1 VTTTDNCA
9 PENVHVVTT
18 GLPNINVTGTY
29 TINYTATDS
38 GGNQASVQRTVI
50 VEDTTKPVITRT
62 GDASVTVECHT
73 SYTDAGATAL
83 DSCDTSVP
91 VTVTGTVNVN
101 VPATYTLTYNAMDD
115 SGNAAISVQRTVTVV
130 DTTPPTI
137 SCPSNITVYLP
148 LNSTA
153 TSTVVNYTAPVGSDS
168 CGPATTVQTA
178 GLASGA
184 SFPVG
189 TTTNTFTVTDG
200 ANHSVSCS
208 FNVTVLYNFTGF
220 NSPVNNLPTLNA
232 VNAGRNIPVKF
243 SLSGNKGLNIM
254 ATDNPYSV
262 SFNCATND
270 PGVDIVETN
279 NPGQSILTYSPDTY
293 HYSWKT
299 ESSWAGTCRQ
309 LVITLNDGSVHLANF
324 KFK

>member
-1 VTTTDNCA
+1 VGASSITVECHTSFSDPGVTTTDNCL
-9 PENVHVVTT
+9 PKNVTVATT
-18 GLPNINVTGTY
+18 GLPNINVPNTY
-29 TINYTATDS
+29 TITYTATDA

-50 VEDTTKPVITRT
+50 V
-62 GDASVTVECHT
+62 
-73 SYTDAGATAL
+73 
-83 DSCDTSVP
+83 
-91 VTVTGTVNVN
+91 
-101 VPATYTLTYNAMDD
+101 
-115 SGNAAISVQRTVTVV
+115 Q

-208 FNVTVLYNFTGF
+208 FTVTVLYNFTGF

-232 VNAGRNIPVKF
+232 VNAGKNIPVKF

-279 NPGQSILTYSPDTY
+279 NPGQSTLTYSPDTY
-293 HYSWKT
+293 HYNWKT